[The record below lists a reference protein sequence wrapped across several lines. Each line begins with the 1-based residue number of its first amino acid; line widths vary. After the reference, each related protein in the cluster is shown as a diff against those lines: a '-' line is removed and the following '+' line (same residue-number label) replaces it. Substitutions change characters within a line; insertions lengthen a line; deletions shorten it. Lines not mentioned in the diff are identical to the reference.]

1 MRRAGPRWSASRSR
15 RETRSGIL
23 ACAVERDGNVIIPK
37 GDSVLQAGDVVNV
50 VGAPAEM
57 SSFFKAVGIYKRS
70 VKDVMILGG
79 SRISLYLGSQLLD
92 AGMRVKIIER
102 SEEHCDIIKGIL
114 PRAEV
119 LLGDGTDPRVLE
131 EEGIRTTDAFVAL
144 TGSDQDNIITSMFAA
159 RSGVGKVITKV
170 NDDCFR
176 RMVDSH
182 KLDSFVTPK
191 NIAADGIVSYVRAM
205 QNSIDASG
213 IESLHEIAD
222 GKAEVLE
229 FSIRYNADR
238 LGIPL
243 KDLKI
248 RRDALLAAIIRGN
261 ECIIPG
267 GGDSIRRHDSV
278 IAVTTKFGMQQF
290 GDIFEE

>member
-1 MRRAGPRWSASRSR
+1 MCIRDRSEADLLIAVTSDDSVNMLCCLTGKKLGVKNTVARVRTMEYFRQMVFLKDELGLSLVLNPEQAAASEISRILRFPSAAKVESFAKGRAEMVGFTLQEGNPLCGLRLLKMRDRYG
-15 RETRSGIL
+15 SGIL

-119 LLGDGTDPRVLE
+119 LLGDGTDPRVCL
-131 EEGIRTTDAFVAL
+131 L
-144 TGSDQDNIITSMFAA
+144 YTSASSISRPVISQPAA
-159 RSGVGKVITKV
+159 AASRSSFSPSSTVSPVS
-170 NDDCFR
+170 R
-176 RMVDSH
+176 R
-182 KLDSFVTPK
+182 
-191 NIAADGIVSYVRAM
+191 
-205 QNSIDASG
+205 
-213 IESLHEIAD
+213 
-222 GKAEVLE
+222 
-229 FSIRYNADR
+229 
-238 LGIPL
+238 
-243 KDLKI
+243 
-248 RRDALLAAIIRGN
+248 
-261 ECIIPG
+261 
-267 GGDSIRRHDSV
+267 
-278 IAVTTKFGMQQF
+278 
-290 GDIFEE
+290 